1 MKAAACTTQSDSNLK
16 KWGMTLMDG
25 YLVEEARDIYRRI
38 PTNTDAIPHKFKNVA
53 RHQVVSGYFVVKL
66 I

>member
-1 MKAAACTTQSDSNLK
+1 
-16 KWGMTLMDG
+16 MDG

-53 RHQVVSGYFVVKL
+53 RHQVVSGYFVVNL